1 MSFDFEQI
9 KQQLSLLKDIVRAMP
24 PEQKKQFQAFW
35 VLMYKEMFEL

>member
-9 KQQLSLLKDIVRAMP
+9 KQQLYLLKDIIKAMQ

-35 VLMYKEMFEL
+35 LLMYKEMFEI